1 MKKLQLIAIFL
12 VAALSMGFAQS
23 EWMFDKAHSKIGFSV
38 THLVIAEVDGFFKS
52 FDGTIMTRGDDFENT
67 EIEFTADVNSIF
79 TDNEKRDGHLKSD
92 DFFNA
97 EKYPTMTFKSKSF
110 KKVGDKKYKLVG
122 DLTIRNVTKTIEMD
136 VKHNG
141 TVKDPWG
148 NTKAGFTIKGELN
161 RFDFGLK
168 WNAAIETGGLVV
180 GETVELDIKI
190 ELAKKS

>member
-1 MKKLQLIAIFL
+1 MKKLQLIAILFL
-12 VAALSMGFAQS
+12 AVFSTSFAQT
-23 EWMFDKAHSKIGFSV
+23 EWVIDQAHSKIGFSV
-38 THLVIAEVDGFFKS
+38 THLLIAEVDGFFMS
-52 FDGTIMTRGDDFENT
+52 FDGKIMAKGDDFENA
-67 EIEFTADVNSIF
+67 EIEFSADVNSIF
-79 TDNEKRDGHLKSD
+79 TANEQRDAHLKSD

-97 EKYPTMTFKSKSF
+97 EKYPTMTFKSKSL

-122 DLTIRNVTKTIEMD
+122 DFTMRNITKTVELD

-148 NTKAGFTIKGELN
+148 NIKAGFTIKGELN

-180 GETVELDIKI
+180 GKTVELDIKI